1 VRAWHHSGGD
11 GRAQPVTCA
20 PSLNTLPFA
29 WPGPEFLG
37 RNGGVL
43 FFLHSTHRKAP
54 ASSRTP
60 HSNASPR
67 ASPSTT
73 TAQSPV
79 RLVSDHC
86 HQARPSPST
95 SRSRGPA
102 HPRDPR
108 PHDPARHDGGAQP
121 AQSLEP
127 SNSLSSAWHYVQALE
142 HRPMATADVV
152 RAPATHGG
160 SPRRRRAAI
169 GPSGVPLALGGHNSG
184 QSCSKPASVG
194 DTSSLAANA
203 SSHRTTRSNSASLSF
218 CIACGQA
225 HVWCQCSEPPTSMV
239 VVAVAEPP
247 TYPKPQAQIEQPA
260 RRRNSWTPCDAGDV
274 ELTSM
279 GN

>member
-1 VRAWHHSGGD
+1 VRAWHHSSGD
-11 GRAQPVTCA
+11 GRAQPVTCT
-20 PSLNTLPFA
+20 PYTLPFA
-29 WPGPEFLG
+29 WPAGLSFWPKRRGFVFFTLDTPE
-37 RNGGVL
+37 
-43 FFLHSTHRKAP
+43 STRQLAN
-54 ASSRTP
+54 